1 MGSRLVPENVR
12 SFVIWAENLHFSFL
26 GTQYC
31 DQYVN
36 EDGGRHLVHI
46 VEVAISQKSKE
57 STYDALFNGQK
68 LNY

>member
-12 SFVIWAENLHFSFL
+12 SFVIWAENLHFSLL

-46 VEVAISQKSKE
+46 VEVAISHKLEE
-57 STYDALFNGQK
+57 STHDALFDRQK